1 MVISRTPLRVSFVG
15 GGTDLPS
22 FSREQ
27 GGAVLST
34 AIDKYIYVIVS
45 ERFEDSLRVSYSQ
58 TEIVESLDDLKHE
71 LVREALRMAGL
82 PRKVEILT
90 IADVPSQGTG
100 LGSSSAVT
108 VGALN
113 ALFAYQGILKSA
125 EELAAAACEIEIDIL
140 GKPIGRQDQYA
151 CAYGGI
157 GLLRFGPGDGVRR
170 EPAVLTAEAMRQL
183 ERSLLMFY
191 TGQQRAAA
199 DVLGKIDADISED
212 AALHETLGQM
222 RDYALSLHECL
233 GAGEDLDVLGQG
245 LHANWELKRTLSST
259 VSTPEIDRLYESA
272 RAAGALGGKILGAG
286 GGGFLL
292 LYVPRDQ
299 QPAVRRVMS
308 SLRELPIKIGVEGS
322 SIVHVSR

>member
-58 TEIVESLDDLKHE
+58 TEIVDKLDEVQHE
-71 LVREALRMAGL
+71 LVREAMRMAGL
-82 PRKVEILT
+82 RRKIEIVT

-108 VGALN
+108 VGVLN
-113 ALFAYQGILKSA
+113 VLFAYQGILRSA

-140 GKPIGRQDQYA
+140 GRLIGRQDQYA
-151 CAYGGI
+151 CAYGGT

-170 EPAVLTAEAMRQL
+170 EPAVLTAEAMRRLQ
-183 ERSLLMFY
+183 RSLLMFY
-191 TGQQRAAA
+191 TGKQRAATE
-199 DVLGKIDADISED
+199 VLSKIDAGITAD
-212 AALHETLGQM
+212 AALHSSLGQM
-222 RDYALSLHECL
+222 RDYALSLHERL
-233 GAGEDLDVLGQG
+233 GAGEDPDILGRYM
-245 LHANWELKRTLSST
+245 HENWELKRALNET
-259 VSTPEIDRLYESA
+259 VSTPEIDGLYSA
-272 RAAGALGGKILGAG
+272 AREAGALGGKLLGAG

-299 QPAVRRVMS
+299 QAAVRRAMS
-308 SLRELPIKIGVEGS
+308 SLRELPIKIGAEGS
-322 SIVHVSR
+322 SIVYVSR

>member
-22 FSREQ
+22 FSRER

-58 TEIVESLDDLKHE
+58 TEIVDNLDEIKHE

-82 PRKVEILT
+82 PRKVEVLT
-90 IADVPSQGTG
+90 LADVPAQGTG

-108 VGALN
+108 VGVLN
-113 ALFAYQGILKSA
+113 ALFAYQGILKSS
-125 EELAAAACEIEIDIL
+125 EELAAAACEIEIDVL

-151 CAYGGI
+151 CAYGGMA
-157 GLLRFGPGDGVRR
+157 LLRFGPGDQVRR
-170 EPAVLTAEAMRQL
+170 EPAVLTAEATRRL

-191 TGQQRAAA
+191 TGRQRSA
-199 DVLGKIDADISED
+199 DEVLSKIDAGISGD
-212 AALHETLGQM
+212 SALHGSLEQM
-222 RDYALSLHECL
+222 RDFALSLHERL
-233 GAGEDLDVLGQG
+233 GAGEDPDIVGHY
-245 LHANWELKRTLSST
+245 LHENWELKRKLNET
-259 VSTPEIDRLYESA
+259 VSTPEIDELYSA
-272 RAAGALGGKILGAG
+272 AREAGALGGKILGAG

-292 LYVPRDQ
+292 LYAPRDQ

-308 SLRELPIKIGVEGS
+308 SLRELPIKIGGEGS

>member
-22 FSREQ
+22 FSRER

-34 AIDKYIYVIVS
+34 AIDKYVHVIVS

-58 TEIVESLDDLKHE
+58 TEIVETLDDLRHE

-90 IADVPSQGTG
+90 IADVPAQGTG

-157 GLLRFGPGDGVRR
+157 GLLRFGPGDSVRR
-170 EPAVLTAEAMRQL
+170 DPAVLTAEATRKL

-191 TGQQRAAA
+191 TGRQRAAV
-199 DVLGKIDADISED
+199 DVLGNIDAGIGADP
-212 AALHETLGQM
+212 ALNESLERM
-222 RDYALSLHECL
+222 RDYALSLHERL
-233 GAGEDLDVLGQG
+233 GAGDDPDVLGRD
-245 LHANWELKRTLSST
+245 LHENWALKRTLSDA
-259 VSTPEIDRLYESA
+259 VSTPEIDRLYEAA
-272 RAAGALGGKILGAG
+272 REAGALGGKLLGAG

-292 LYVPRDQ
+292 LYVSRDQ
-299 QPAVRRVMS
+299 QPAVRRAMS

>member
-22 FSREQ
+22 FSRER

-58 TEIVESLDDLKHE
+58 TEIVDGLDDLKHE
-71 LVREALRMAGL
+71 LVREALRVAGL

-90 IADVPSQGTG
+90 IADVPAQGTG

-108 VGALN
+108 VGVLN
-113 ALFAYQGILKSA
+113 ALFAYQGILKSS
-125 EELAAAACEIEIDIL
+125 EELAAAASEIEIEVL

-157 GLLRFGPGDGVRR
+157 ALLRFGPGDEVRR
-170 EPAVLTAEAMRQL
+170 EPAVLTADAERRL

-199 DVLGKIDADISED
+199 EVLGKIDASISD
-212 AALHETLGQM
+212 GSAVNATLEQM
-222 RDYALSLHECL
+222 RDYALSLYERL
-233 GAGEDLDVLGQG
+233 GAGEDPDVLGWD
-245 LHANWELKRTLSST
+245 LHENWELKRTLHDT
-259 VSTPEIDRLYESA
+259 VSTPEIDRLYEAA
-272 RAAGALGGKILGAG
+272 REAGALGGKILGAG

-292 LYVPRDQ
+292 LYVPREE

>member
-22 FSREQ
+22 FSRER

-34 AIDKYIYVIVS
+34 AIDKYIYVIVG

-58 TEIVESLDDLKHE
+58 TEIVDTLDDLKHE

-90 IADVPSQGTG
+90 IADVPAQGTG

-125 EELAAAACEIEIDIL
+125 EELAHAACEIEIDIL

-151 CAYGGI
+151 CAYGGTA
-157 GLLRFGPGDGVRR
+157 LFRFGPGDGVRR
-170 EPAVLTAEAMRQL
+170 EPAVLTAEAMRKL

-191 TGQQRAAA
+191 TGRQRSA
-199 DVLGKIDADISED
+199 DEVLGKIDAGIGADGNLDQSLER
-212 AALHETLGQM
+212 M
-222 RDYALSLHECL
+222 RDYALSLHEGL
-233 GAGEDLDVLGQG
+233 GAGDDPEIVGRG
-245 LHANWELKRTLSST
+245 LHENWELKRTLSDT
-259 VSTPEIDRLYESA
+259 VSTPEIDALYGAA
-272 RAAGALGGKILGAG
+272 REAGALGGKILGAG

-292 LYVPRDQ
+292 LYVPREQ
-299 QPAVRRVMS
+299 QPAVRRAMS
-308 SLRELPIKIGVEGS
+308 SLRELPIKIDAEGS